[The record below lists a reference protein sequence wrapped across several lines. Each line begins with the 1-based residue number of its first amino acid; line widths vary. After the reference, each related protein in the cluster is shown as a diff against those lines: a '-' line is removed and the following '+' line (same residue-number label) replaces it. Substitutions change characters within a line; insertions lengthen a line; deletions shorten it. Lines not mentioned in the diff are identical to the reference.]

1 MNREQERAI
10 EWDCQKVW
18 RQYYHYVDH
27 HEFDKAIKL
36 FTEDVTWKSM
46 GLDVKGR
53 AAVMET
59 LDNGL
64 GNDTIRH
71 VVSNTVINVIDEN
84 HAELFEYHT
93 IYYSREGR
101 REDMDGPLKFEGPHR
116 VSDAFA
122 RMRRVGDEWQIYARE
137 NNPIIFRRPNQPAA
151 LEDWAEK
158 EHKLAPSS

>member
-1 MNREQERAI
+1 MTRDEEIAI

-36 FTEDVTWKSM
+36 FTEDVTWESM

-53 AAVMET
+53 DAVLET
-59 LDNGL
+59 LHNGL

-71 VVSNTVINVIDEN
+71 VVSNTVVNVIDED

-101 REDMDGPLKFEGPHR
+101 REDMDGPLDFDGPHR
-116 VSDAFA
+116 LSDAYA
-122 RMRRVGDEWQIYARE
+122 KMRRVGDEWQIYARE
-137 NNPIIFRRPNQPAA
+137 KNPIIFRRPNEPAA

-158 EHKLAPSS
+158 

>member
-18 RQYYHYVDH
+18 CQYYHYVDH
-27 HEFDKAIKL
+27 HEFDKAIEL
-36 FTEDVTWKSM
+36 FSEDVTWKSM

-53 AAVMET
+53 PAVMET
-59 LDNGL
+59 LHNGL

-71 VVSNTVINVIDEN
+71 VVSNTVVNVIDED

-101 REDMDGPLKFEGPHR
+101 REDRDGPLQFEGPHR
-116 VSDAFA
+116 VSDAYA
-122 RMRRVGDEWQIYARE
+122 KMRRVGDEWQIYARE
-137 NNPIIFRRPNQPAA
+137 RSPIIFRRPDEPAA

-158 EHKLAPSS
+158 EGKFAPKS